1 MSLASATPA
10 FANGSSVSNMTIAG
24 PASGVPASA
33 AVPMTV
39 TVKDSQGQPQA
50 GQPVS
55 FSGPDGATFSASDG
69 VTNGA
74 GRYTTNFNLNKPWAT
89 PGSTVTVAAVSGSS
103 NASQSFGVLGANV
116 LGWGSGLFG
125 MAGLGTTDNAPTPR
139 QVMQVFP
146 SPVVQVA
153 QGGYNFTLFRLSNG
167 DVWGVGRN
175 GDGQLAD
182 GTTTDRYWPP
192 QQIAGLSNVVDIAAG
207 YSTGYAVMPDG
218 TVRSW
223 GSNYESALG
232 DGTTYAQKSFS
243 TSVVT
248 VSGVSNAAR
257 VAGGSWFG
265 LALLKDATVMGWGR
279 NGAGQLGDTTNQN
292 RPTAVSVSGVS
303 DVIQVAATSVAGYAL
318 RTDGSIMAWGGNWK
332 GQQGDGSTQ
341 SGNHYTPTPV
351 VGVSNAASIAAA
363 SQTGYALLADK
374 TVVAWGDGENGE
386 LGNGASAA
394 SPSVVAVQG
403 LSDVA
408 NIGSGYALKTDG
420 TVWAWG
426 PNDKGQLGNG
436 SSASNSNVPV
446 QVSLPAGIPVTAI
459 GGSADGG
466 ARFAISGELT
476 LNVDVVETEVAA
488 GTAGTVT
495 ATVSSGSSG
504 VGGAEVSLTSS
515 GNAVLGASLGQT
527 NAAGVFQTSVTP
539 DRWTVPGAQL
549 QVRAS
554 TDAASSV
561 DGYTVLGANALG
573 FGRDT
578 GSELGDNGA
587 AGPQSGTSSIS
598 RVTPSQL
605 TCIFPSP
612 IVQMVSTGYSADS
625 YYSYNASF
633 VLLRDGSVWAIGGN
647 SHGQI
652 GDGVANYH
660 TSWTQIP
667 GVENVKQITAG
678 NQTVLALLSDG
689 TVIGWGDNYFGQ
701 IGTNTA
707 AQGRAYTPV
716 AIPGLSNVAQISSS
730 SQNSFFLLK
739 DKTVWALGRGGA
751 GLGTGNANEPDAST
765 PVQVSGLTDVI
776 QVAGTYALKSDGT
789 VWSWGG
795 NYSGAL
801 GQGTN
806 PVPPRWSQGV
816 PDYSSATPAKVVGLS
831 GKTVTSIS
839 SYGGG
844 ALALTSDGA
853 VYAWGDGQSG
863 TIGDGGSVSRSSAT
877 AVSGLTSGV
886 TLISSSGLSGYALK
900 SDGTLVAWGDNSC
913 GQLGDGTTTN
923 RATPVSVTGLDG
935 LAVTGLMTYSPVT
948 FRMFALSSPTSISV
962 DVADTQVA
970 AGVASAVQA
979 KVATG
984 SKGVAGAAVTLAAT
998 DNAAIAATS
1007 GATDSSGVFQTTV
1020 TPDRW
1025 TTPGDVVRVTA
1036 SANSGSAQDT
1046 FLVLGANMLASGF
1059 DGQGHLGIDN
1069 SGSTPLMPVQVN
1081 RAFPSPVVQVS
1092 SGAVHAMALLRDGSV
1107 WTAGLYD
1114 YGRLGRSTS
1123 TVPGTQW
1130 GQVPGLS
1137 GVTQIAAGWNN
1148 SYALLSDGTVMAWG
1162 WNIWGQCGD
1171 GTNTDRYSPV
1181 AVIGLPKKVISLV
1194 AGRVNGLVV
1203 LEDNTAMAWGAS
1215 NASGQL
1221 GNGST
1226 SNSSTP
1232 VVISNISGVVKLAG
1246 GNDTHSALLSDG
1258 SVWAWGA
1265 NANGQVGDGTTV
1277 TRLTPVKLSGVTG
1290 VKDIARGGDAGYA
1303 QLSDG
1308 SISGWGSN
1316 AYGQVGDGSTTD
1328 RWSPVP
1334 VSGLSNVVQL
1344 AGGYYNGYALQS
1356 DGSAKAWGRNDA
1368 GQLGNNSSTQSASPV
1383 TVQGLNG
1390 KPVTSLATGARMEA
1404 PLFVIGQSTVAVDVA
1419 SPAIAG
1425 SANQVTA
1432 TVSTGSTPVEGAAVS
1447 LTASGAAVLAASSG
1461 QTNSSGQLVTT
1472 VTPDVW
1478 TRPGASLSVTAAN
1491 GSSTAADVY
1500 TVIGSNL
1507 MHAGYGLWGAGG
1519 DGTNNNA
1526 TTATQTS
1533 RAFSSPVV
1541 QAYSGFIFGV
1551 ALLADGSVWSVGR
1564 NDYGQLGDPSVPVYD
1579 GSNGSAGR
1587 ATWGRVPNLPANVV
1601 QITGGRAT
1609 VYALTADGTVYAW
1622 GWNANGQIGNGTT
1635 TDQSSP
1641 LKVPGL
1647 SGVKRLGGAYRSC
1660 FAIMGDG
1667 SVKAWGK
1674 NDGGSLGD
1682 GTTTQ
1687 RLSPVSV
1694 SAWGTVSDIGGDHQ
1708 QTAALRTDGT
1718 VWACSAVSGTLGN
1731 GDGATSASPVQVAG
1745 LANVQALAVGFGFFH
1760 VLQAD
1765 GTVAGWGAND
1775 VGQIGNGGS
1784 STVLSPTAV
1793 SGLGGVARIAARWG
1807 GGYATLGNGQ
1817 VWGWGKNDS
1826 GQLGDGTTT
1835 NRPTPVQMGGLG
1847 SRSVA
1852 RLDAGVS
1859 AEGCFLVV

>member
-1 MSLASATPA
+1 MTLQESSRPAPSVPLSSTVSRRTVVAGAAWGVSAVSLASATPA

-74 GRYTTNFNLNKPWAT
+74 GQYTTNFNLNKPWAK
-89 PGSTVTVAAVSGSS
+89 PGGTINVTAVSGVS
-103 NASQSFGVLGANV
+103 NAAQSFAVLGANV
-116 LGWGSGLFG
+116 LGWGSGTFG
-125 MAGLGTTDNAPTPR
+125 VTGLGSVSNTSSPS
-139 QVMQVFP
+139 QLMQVFP

-153 QGGYNFTLFRLSNG
+153 QGGDYFSLFRLADG
-167 DVWGVGRN
+167 TVWGVGRN
-175 GDGQLAD
+175 SQGQLAD
-182 GTTTDRYWPP
+182 GTTNDVYWPP
-192 QQIAGLSNVVDIAAG
+192 QRLPGLSNVVDIAAG
-207 YSTGYAVMPDG
+207 YQTGYAVLQDG

-223 GSNYESALG
+223 GVNANSALG
-232 DGTTYAQKSFS
+232 DGSTYSAKSFS

-248 VSGVSNAAR
+248 VQGVSGAVK

-265 LALLKDATVMGWGR
+265 LALLSNGTVAGWGR
-279 NGAGQLGDTTNQN
+279 NGFGQLGDTTNGD
-292 RPTAVSVSGVS
+292 RATATTASGVS
-303 DVIQVAATSVAGYAL
+303 NVTDIAATSVAGYAL
-318 RTDGSIMAWGGNWK
+318 RSDGTIMAWGGNWK
-332 GQQGDGSTQ
+332 GQQGDGSTT
-341 SGNHYTPTPV
+341 SGNRYTPAA
-351 VGVSNAASIAAA
+351 VSGISTATSIAAA
-363 SQTGYALLADK
+363 GEAGYALLADK
-374 TVVAWGDGENGE
+374 TVVAWGNGENGE

-394 SPSVVAVQG
+394 SPTPVAVQG
-403 LSDVA
+403 LTDVVQ
-408 NIGSGYALKTDG
+408 IGAGYALTDSG
-420 TVWAWG
+420 AVYAWG
-426 PNDKGQLGNG
+426 PNDSGQLGDGNG
-436 SSASNSNVPV
+436 GSGSNVPV
-446 QVSLPAGIPVTAI
+446 AVALPAGIPIQAI
-459 GGSADGG
+459 GESAG
-466 ARFAISGELT
+466 AHARYVITGELT
-476 LNVDVVETEVAA
+476 VNVDVVEDQISA
-488 GTAGTVT
+488 GQAGTVQ
-495 ATVSSGSSG
+495 ARVSSGSAG
-504 VGGAEVSLTSS
+504 VAGAEVSLTAT
-515 GNAVLGASLGQT
+515 GNAALGSTLGQT
-527 NAAGVFQTSVTP
+527 NGNGDFVTTVTP
-539 DRWTVPGAQL
+539 DQWTTPGT
-549 QVRAS
+549 QVTIRAS
-554 TDAASSV
+554 TDAATSADSFTV
-561 DGYTVLGANALG
+561 RGANVLGAGTGVWGGMGLHNDGWPVSVSTPTQL
-573 FGRDT
+573 DT
-578 GSELGDNGA
+578 
-587 AGPQSGTSSIS
+587 
-598 RVTPSQL
+598 
-605 TCIFPSP
+605 IFPSP
-612 IVQMVSTGYSADS
+612 VVQMCTNGYNSLA
-625 YYSYNASF
+625 
-633 VLLRDGSVWAIGGN
+633 LLRDGTVWGVGNNGYNEISGTDGQVSRWQQVGGVSDAKQIALCDYSGHALLGDGSVVAWGTGGYGQLGDN
-647 SHGQI
+647 SGYGTVWRTPTKVNELSGVTQIAVGFGTVYALMSDRTVKACGWNGLYQI
-652 GDGVANYH
+652 GDGTTTDRMNFTTIPNLSNIVSLAPSSLYASALDSNGNVWNWGMGDH
-660 TSWTQIP
+660 APVQIP
-667 GVENVKQITAG
+667 QLTGVKA
-678 NQTVLALLSDG
+678 LASGVALMNDG
-689 TVIGWGDNYFGQ
+689 TVKQLNGS
-701 IGTNTA
+701 A
-707 AQGRAYTPV
+707 TPV
-716 AIPGLSNVAQISSS
+716 AISGISNAVA
-730 SQNSFFLLK
+730 
-739 DKTVWALGRGGA
+739 
-751 GLGTGNANEPDAST
+751 
-765 PVQVSGLTDVI
+765 
-776 QVAGTYALKSDGT
+776 VAGNVKGDDARMHTSYVILADGS
-789 VWSWGG
+789 V
-795 NYSGAL
+795 
-801 GQGTN
+801 
-806 PVPPRWSQGV
+806 
-816 PDYSSATPAKVVGLS
+816 K
-831 GKTVTSIS
+831 
-839 SYGGG
+839 
-844 ALALTSDGA
+844 
-853 VYAWGDGQSG
+853 AWG
-863 TIGDGGSVSRSSAT
+863 
-877 AVSGLTSGV
+877 
-886 TLISSSGLSGYALK
+886 Y
-900 SDGTLVAWGDNSC
+900 NPN
-913 GQLGDGTTTN
+913 GQLGDGTTTDQSSPVAVVGLEGRLVTAVFTGCRTN
-923 RATPVSVTGLDG
+923 RAFFITGDSTL
-935 LAVTGLMTYSPVT
+935 T
-948 FRMFALSSPTSISV
+948 V
-962 DVADTQVA
+962 DVADSQVR

-979 KVATG
+979 KVASG
-984 SKGVAGAAVTLAAT
+984 SKSISGASVSLTAT
-998 DNAAIAATS
+998 DNATIGAPTGTTDAS
-1007 GATDSSGVFQTTV
+1007 GLFQTTV
-1020 TPDRW
+1020 TPDLW
-1025 TTPGDVVRVTA
+1025 TTPGEVVRVTA
-1036 SANSGSAQDT
+1036 SSSASTAQDT
-1046 FLVLGANMLASGF
+1046 FLVLGANMLACGG

-1069 SGSTPLMPVQVN
+1069 PGSTPLVPVQVN
-1081 RAFPSPVVQVS
+1081 RVFPSPIVQVS
-1092 SGAVHAMALLRDGSV
+1092 SGYVHTVALLADGTV
-1107 WTAGLYD
+1107 WTAGTEG
-1114 YGRLGRSTS
+1114 YGQLGRSTS

-1137 GVTQIAAGWNN
+1137 GATQIAAGWNN

-1303 QLSDG
+1303 QSSDG

-1383 TVQGLNG
+1383 TVQGLSG

-1404 PLFVIGQSTVAVDVA
+1404 PLFVIGQSTVVVDVA

-1432 TVSTGSTPVEGAAVS
+1432 TVSRGSTPVEGAAVS

-1461 QTNSSGQLVTT
+1461 QTDSSGQIVTT

-1641 LKVPGL
+1641 VKVPGL

-1731 GDGATSASPVQVAG
+1731 GDGTTSASPVQVAG
-1745 LANVQALAVGFGFFH
+1745 LVNVQALAVGFGFFH

>member
-1 MSLASATPA
+1 
-10 FANGSSVSNMTIAG
+10 
-24 PASGVPASA
+24 
-33 AVPMTV
+33 MTV
-39 TVKDSQGQPQA
+39 TVKDTQNQPAA

-55 FSGPDGATFSASDG
+55 FSGPDGSSFDAADG
-69 VTNGA
+69 ITNGA
-74 GRYTTNFNLNKPWAT
+74 GQYTANFNLNKPWAT
-89 PGSTVTVAAVSGSS
+89 PGDTVTVSAVSGSG

-116 LGWGSGLFG
+116 IAWGSGLFG
-125 MAGLGTTDNAPTPR
+125 MSGLGTTDNAATPR

-153 QGGYNFTLFRLSNG
+153 QGGYNFTLFRLADG
-167 DVWGVGRN
+167 TVWGVGRN
-175 GDGQLAD
+175 GTGQLAD
-182 GTTTDRYWPP
+182 GTLTDRYWPP
-192 QQIAGLSNVVDIAAG
+192 QQIAGLSNVVDVAAG
-207 YSTGYAVMPDG
+207 WQTGYAVLQDG

-223 GSNYESALG
+223 GTNYESALG
-232 DGTTYAQKSFS
+232 DGTTYAQKSYS
-243 TSVVT
+243 TSPVV
-248 VSGVSNAAR
+248 VQGVSDAIN

-265 LALLKDATVMGWGR
+265 LALVRGGTVVGWGR
-279 NGAGQLGDTTNQN
+279 NNAGQLGDTTNQQ
-292 RPTAVSVSGVS
+292 RSSAVSVSGVS
-303 DVIQVAATSVAGYAL
+303 NVVQIAATSVAGYAL
-318 RTDGSIMAWGGNWK
+318 RGDGSIMAWGGNWK
-332 GQQGDGSTQ
+332 GQQGNGSAT
-341 SGNHYTPTPV
+341 SGSQFTPAPV
-351 VGVSNAASIAAA
+351 TGISTAASIVAAN
-363 SQTGYALLADK
+363 QTGYALLADK
-374 TVVAWGDGENGE
+374 TMMAWGDGENGE

-394 SPSVVAVQG
+394 SATPVAVQG
-403 LSDVA
+403 LTDVA
-408 NIGSGYALKTDG
+408 EIASGYALKTDG

-426 PNDKGQLGNG
+426 SNGTGQLGNG
-436 SSASNSNVPV
+436 STASNSNVPV
-446 QVSLPAGIPVTAI
+446 QVSLPAGIPITAL

-466 ARFAISGELT
+466 ARFAVSGALS
-476 LNVDVVETEVAA
+476 LNVDVVETQVAA
-488 GTAGTVT
+488 GSSGTVR
-495 ATVSSGSSG
+495 ATVSSASAG
-504 VGGAEVSLTSS
+504 VPGAEVSLTAT
-515 GNAVLGASLGQT
+515 GNAALGATLGQT
-527 NAAGVFQTSVTP
+527 NGVGVFQTTVTP
-539 DRWTVPGAQL
+539 DQWTMPGTQL

-578 GSELGDNGA
+578 GYELGDNGP
-587 AGPQSGTSSIS
+587 AGPQSGTASVS

-612 IVQMVSTGYSADS
+612 VVQMVSTGYTADS

-633 VLLRDGSVWAIGGN
+633 ALLQDGSVWAIGGN

-652 GDGVANYH
+652 GDGVALYH
-660 TSWTQIP
+660 ASWTKIP
-667 GVENVKQITAG
+667 GVENVTQITAG
-678 NQTVLALLSDG
+678 NQTVLALLSNG

-716 AIPGLSNVAQISSS
+716 AIPGLANVTQISSS
-730 SQNSFFLLK
+730 SQNSFFLLT

-765 PVQVSGLTDVI
+765 PVQVTRLTDVT

-789 VWSWGG
+789 VWAWGAD
-795 NYSGAL
+795 YSGAL
-801 GQGTN
+801 GRGTM

-816 PDYSSATPAKVVGLS
+816 PDYSSPTPGQVKGLS

-863 TIGDGGSVSRSSAT
+863 TIGDGASVSRSSAT

-900 SDGTLVAWGDNSC
+900 TDGSLVAWGDNSC
-913 GQLGDGTTTN
+913 GQLGDGSTTN
-923 RATPVSVTGLDG
+923 RSTPVTVTGLDG
-935 LAVTGLMTYSPVT
+935 LSVTGLMTYSPVSY
-948 FRMFALSSPTSISV
+948 RMFTISSPTSITV
-962 DVADTQVA
+962 DVADAQVS

-979 KVATG
+979 KVAAG
-984 SKGVAGAAVTLAAT
+984 SKGVAGATVTLVAT
-998 DNAAIAATS
+998 DNAAIAAPS
-1007 GATDSSGVFQTTV
+1007 GATDASGVFQTTV

-1025 TTPGDVVRVTA
+1025 TTPGEVVRVTA
-1036 SANSGSAQDT
+1036 SASSGSAQDT
-1046 FLVLGANMLASGF
+1046 FLVLGANMLACGF

-1069 SGSTPLMPVQVN
+1069 SGSTPLVPVQVN

-1092 SGAVHAMALLRDGSV
+1092 SGEVHTVALLRDGSV
-1107 WTAGLYD
+1107 WTAGLSD
-1114 YGRLGRSTS
+1114 YGRLGRSTT

-1148 SYALLSDGTVMAWG
+1148 SYALMADGTVMAWG
-1162 WNIWGQCGD
+1162 WNNWGQCGD

-1181 AVIGLPKKVISLV
+1181 KVIGLQKKVISLA

-1203 LEDNTAMAWGAS
+1203 LEDNTAMAWGAA
-1215 NASGQL
+1215 NQSGQL

-1232 VVISNISGVVKLAG
+1232 VVISNLANVVKLAG

-1277 TRLTPVKLSGVTG
+1277 TRLSPVKLTSVSGA
-1290 VKDIARGGDAGYA
+1290 KDIGRGGDAGYV

-1308 SISGWGSN
+1308 SIWGWGSN
-1316 AYGQVGDGSTTD
+1316 AYGQVGDGTTTD
-1328 RWSPVP
+1328 RLAPVAI
-1334 VSGLSNVVQL
+1334 SGLSNVVQL

-1368 GQLGNNSSTQSASPV
+1368 GQLGDNSSTQSASPV
-1383 TVQGLNG
+1383 TVQGLSG
-1390 KPVTSLATGARMEA
+1390 RSVTSLATGARMGA
-1404 PLFVIGQSTVAVDVA
+1404 PLFVIGQSTVAIDVA
-1419 SPAIAG
+1419 SPIVAG
-1425 SANQVTA
+1425 SAGQVTA
-1432 TVSTGSTPVEGAAVS
+1432 TVATGSTPVEGAAVS
-1447 LTASGAAVLAASSG
+1447 LTASAGAALGASSA
-1461 QTNSSGQLVTT
+1461 QTNASGQVQTT

-1478 TRPGASLSVTAAN
+1478 TRPGSSLSVTAAS
-1491 GSSTAADVY
+1491 GLSTARDVY
-1500 TVIGSNL
+1500 TVTGSNL
-1507 MHAGYGLWGAGG
+1507 IHTGYGLWGAGG
-1519 DGTNNNA
+1519 DGTSSAA
-1526 TTATQTS
+1526 TTPTQTL

-1541 QAYSGFIFGV
+1541 QAYTGFIFGV

-1587 ATWGRVPNLPANVV
+1587 STWGRVPNLPANVV

-1609 VYALTADGTVYAW
+1609 VYALTADGNVYAW

-1641 LKVPGL
+1641 VKVPGL
-1647 SGVKRLGGAYRSC
+1647 SGVRHLGGAYRSC

-1687 RLSPVSV
+1687 RLSPISV

-1731 GDGATSASPVQVAG
+1731 GDGATSASPVQVNG
-1745 LANVQALAVGFGFFH
+1745 LSGIQALGVGFGFFH
-1760 VLQAD
+1760 VLKSD

-1793 SGLGGVARIAARWG
+1793 TGLSGVSKIADRWG
-1807 GGYATLGNGQ
+1807 GGYALLSNGQ

-1835 NRPTPVQMGGLG
+1835 NRLSPVQMGGLA
-1847 SRSVA
+1847 SRSVSS
-1852 RLDAGVS
+1852 LNAGVS